1 MRNSCA
7 LSMVV
12 LAGLVPGI
20 AHPQDIER
28 QPLHLCAP
36 PREPIE
42 NEQLLAAYD
51 LTVKDE
57 YYRYFDELNAYLM
70 CLQKSQADIV
80 EKARSWNERFRE
92 RFGKG

>member
-1 MRNSCA
+1 MPNRPGSWLVIVA
-7 LSMVV
+7 V
-12 LAGLVPGI
+12 LAASGGFAQEV
-20 AHPQDIER
+20 ER

-51 LTVKDE
+51 MTVRDE
-57 YYRYFDELNAYLM
+57 YYRYFDELNAYLI

-80 EKARSWNERFRE
+80 QKARAWNERFRE
-92 RFGKG
+92 RFGDG